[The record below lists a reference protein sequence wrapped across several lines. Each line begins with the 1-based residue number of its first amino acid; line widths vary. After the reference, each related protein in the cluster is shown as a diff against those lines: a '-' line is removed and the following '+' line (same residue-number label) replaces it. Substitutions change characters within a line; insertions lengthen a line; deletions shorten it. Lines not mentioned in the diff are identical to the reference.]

1 MPISSITQ
9 IISAIPNPPHRG
21 VDVQTIFVNKQEDF
35 QDHLTDITVTELNT
49 LKDQFNSRISEINST
64 ATTMNGYANTAS
76 AGAST
81 ATTKAGE
88 ASISASDALS
98 YKNQAETFKNNAS
111 TSATKASQWADNN
124 YNVEVETGKYS
135 AKHWS
140 TVAQNATAN
149 KIDKVAST
157 DNAIVR
163 FNGTTGDV
171 QNSTIII
178 DDAGTI
184 IVTSPEN
191 SAIIG
196 VELLSNG
203 TFTGSATGWTLGTN
217 WVYSSNTVICTLNA
231 SAEGALSQNVNVVSD
246 DYYLLEW
253 YQTNSIDTNG
263 QITPSLGAVVGGEH
277 SSGTTTQMYQQIFR
291 ATSTGSVSLSFTV
304 TDITGTGTITI
315 DSVSLKQI
323 TPMKPSIVLNNT
335 ENSIE
340 KLEFRTTKNVGSI
353 HPNIGI
359 GNGALRN
366 NTTGFRNTAVGGWT
380 LLNNTTGFN
389 NTASGAG
396 ALTSN
401 TTGSNNTASGVA
413 ALQNNTTGYNNTASG
428 LNALQNNTTGYSN
441 TANGVNALQSNTT
454 GNYNTA
460 SGQSALQSNTT
471 GSANTAN
478 GVNVLQ
484 SNTTGNYNTASGAGA
499 LQNNTTG
506 YNNTASGLNALQ
518 NNTTGYSNTA
528 NGVNALFNNTTYSN
542 VSGFGYNSNVTGSNQ
557 VQLGDAS
564 TTTYVYGTVGN
575 RSDIRD
581 KADIRDTIL
590 GLDFIKSLR
599 PVDYKWDMRDDYKPE
614 KPTIEVPDIND
625 EDYETKKAEYDLI
638 INKWLEDCKFENIV
652 RDGSKKRTRYHQGFI
667 AQEVLE
673 LGTEFGGIQD
683 HSIKGGEDVLS
694 IGYDEMIAPLVK
706 AVQEL
711 SATNIELQKRIE
723 ILEGDS

>member
-441 TANGVNALQSNTT
+441 TANGVNAL
-454 GNYNTA
+454 
-460 SGQSALQSNTT
+460 
-471 GSANTAN
+471 
-478 GVNVLQ
+478 
-484 SNTTGNYNTASGAGA
+484 
-499 LQNNTTG
+499 
-506 YNNTASGLNALQ
+506 
-518 NNTTGYSNTA
+518 
-528 NGVNALFNNTTYSN
+528 FNNTTYSN